1 MTTQNFSFEP
11 TSNNRNIMT
20 NPSLFNLPKPM
31 TSSASDGNS
40 SQPSVSIESQLSSMT
55 NPSLLKIVQP
65 TTSSATL
72 GKTTQRSV
80 STESNL
86 SSGTLGWNINLQSTY
101 DRMKI
106 IRSNFVRLDVLARK
120 PDITI
125 HQLRAAI
132 ILSTAPNV
140 DLTRD
145 VTEFL
150 EVINQQQIH
159 RTIRQ
164 KYKKEKEDNQQIRTQ
179 SFNTI
184 YDHTYSLNRENQ

>member
-1 MTTQNFSFEP
+1 
-11 TSNNRNIMT
+11 
-20 NPSLFNLPKPM
+20 
-31 TSSASDGNS
+31 
-40 SQPSVSIESQLSSMT
+40 
-55 NPSLLKIVQP
+55 
-65 TTSSATL
+65 
-72 GKTTQRSV
+72 
-80 STESNL
+80 
-86 SSGTLGWNINLQSTY
+86 
-101 DRMKI
+101 MKI

-120 PDITI
+120 PDITA

-159 RTIRQ
+159 KTIRK